1 MSRARAAR
9 RPILG
14 EEVASARVR
23 FARVS
28 ARKARDLAD
37 LIRGLTVTEAYQ
49 QLGATH
55 RPSSMPTVLG
65 ALKSAVANY
74 EDHARDEDDK
84 RNAGES
90 GELLVGEIMVDG
102 GPMIKRFRPR
112 AMGRA
117 CVIRKRACHL
127 TVKLY
132 SQG

>member
-1 MSRARAAR
+1 
-9 RPILG
+9 LG

-37 LIRGLTVTEAYQ
+37 LIRGLTVTKAFE

-65 ALKSAVANY
+65 VLKSAVANY
-74 EDHARDEDDK
+74 EDHAREDDK
-84 RNAGES
+84 RNANES
-90 GELLVGEIMVDG
+90 GDLLVGEIMVDG

-132 SQG
+132 AQG